1 MTQAIRPARSRPL
14 ALLALFTLA
23 LHTPANAATY
33 HVNTAAANDSGD
45 GSPGA
50 PKKYLSSGAALLSG
64 NGGDTLIIAPG
75 TYASSNDALSKLPAG
90 RADAYNVI
98 KAASDGTVT
107 IKQTLQL
114 TFGAHYLQ
122 FEGLKWDHQSAK
134 VIVGSYVK
142 FVRCAFKGGP
152 ASGNTV
158 TVVIGSNDATPG
170 ASDVLLEDSWVYG
183 PGGRYKVLVYNAD
196 RVVLRRV
203 VVRHDGGWTYDNNN
217 PQAGIAIYDST
228 NIQAQ
233 NVMSIDG
240 MTGLPAYES
249 NIYLV
254 TNGTTSQNA
263 GNVAVR
269 GAIII
274 GGGGNGIAWDGSQAI
289 SSSLLEDVVVW
300 GASAGGIASN
310 GAANHGTI
318 NRATVKSGGTGL
330 ADWRGNGVFS
340 INSVVLYGN
349 SADACTSV
357 NVTASVSFGNGNNNC
372 GTTLNPLTSGLK
384 YLPRTEAGSVLATAG
399 AAGGPAGAQVT
410 KRIGTSGTLYGET
423 GYDTVSTQDLWPWP
437 NEARIKTDFAEYNSR
452 GFSAGTKTLT
462 DYIWSFLGSASP
474 IVPAKVPAAPLGFSV
489 N

>member
-152 ASGNTV
+152 ASGYTV

-196 RVVLRRV
+196 RIVLRRV

-217 PQAGIAIYDST
+217 PQAGIAIYDSS
-228 NIQAQ
+228 NVQAQ

-240 MTGLPAYES
+240 MLGLPAFES
-249 NIYLV
+249 NIFLV
-254 TNGTTSQNA
+254 TNGTTAQKA

-269 GAIII
+269 GAIVI
-274 GGGGNGIAWDGSQAI
+274 GGGGNGIAWDGSRAI
-289 SSSLLEDVVVW
+289 GSSLLEDVVVW
-300 GASAGGIASN
+300 DSEGGIASN
-310 GAANHGTI
+310 GAGNHGTI
-318 NRATVKSGGTGL
+318 TRATVHSAGTGL
-330 ADWRGNGVFS
+330 ADWRGTAALS
-340 INSVVLYGN
+340 IDSVVLYANG
-349 SADACTSV
+349 AKACASV
-357 NVTASVSFGNGNNNC
+357 SVTASIAYGNGSNNC
-372 GTTLNPLTSGLK
+372 GTLLNPLISGLK
-384 YLPRTEAGSVLATAG
+384 YLPRIEAGSLLATAG
-399 AAGGPAGAQVT
+399 AARGQAGARVT
-410 KRIGTSGTLYGET
+410 KRIGTSGTLYGEP
-423 GYDTVSTQDLWPWP
+423 GYDIVSTQDLWPWP
-437 NEARIKTDFAEYNSR
+437 NEARIKTDFADYSSR
-452 GFSAGTKTLT
+452 GFSAGSKSLT
-462 DYIWSFLGSASP
+462 DYIWGYLGNASP
-474 IVPAKVPAAPLGFSV
+474 VVPAKALRQP
-489 N
+489 